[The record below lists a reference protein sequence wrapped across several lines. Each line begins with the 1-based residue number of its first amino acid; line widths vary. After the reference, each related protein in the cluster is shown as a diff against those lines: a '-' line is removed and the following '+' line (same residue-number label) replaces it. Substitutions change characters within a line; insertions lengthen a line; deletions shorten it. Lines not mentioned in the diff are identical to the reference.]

1 MDNSEQSPAERSPAG
16 PSQKANHLCILVH
29 GLWGNP
35 GHLAYLASS
44 LRNKFSEDKLH
55 ILVAKTNSG
64 TFTYDGIETGA
75 ERVTQEIETCLEEL
89 GTTVQKLSIVGYSLG
104 GLVARYAIGLLYS
117 RGWFDKIQP
126 VNFTTFATPHLGVRT
141 PLRGYHS
148 RLWNVFGSRT
158 LSKSGRQ
165 LFTIDSFRDTGRP
178 ILVVLADP
186 DSIFVRALS
195 LFKHRTLYANII
207 NDRSAPYYTT
217 AITCTD
223 PYIDLS
229 TLNISYLERFSPI
242 ILDPAQPAV
251 RKPVEAPLPFYT
263 RVSNSTQALAA
274 RIPLY
279 ALLLILIPIGSV
291 VWTVNSGIQSFRSS
305 KRIRLHEQ
313 RKATGGYSSYRIP
326 LLVSEN
332 AQSAAN
338 GAFENLNRV
347 QSQEYL
353 SQDSEEIP
361 FAEDTEE
368 DEESPEKPL
377 LKRQTS
383 GSELKRTTSRKS
395 DFPVLALS
403 QEQFLMIRNLDEVGW
418 RKYLVHIH
426 NVRHTHAAIIV
437 RSAKPSF
444 EEGKVVVRHWLD
456 EEFEI

>member
-1 MDNSEQSPAERSPAG
+1 M
-16 PSQKANHLCILVH
+16 
-29 GLWGNP
+29 
-35 GHLAYLASS
+35 
-44 LRNKFSEDKLH
+44 
-55 ILVAKTNSG
+55 AKTNSG

-75 ERVTQEIETCLEEL
+75 ERVTQEIETCLKDL
-89 GTTVQKLSIVGYSLG
+89 GTTVQKLSIIGYSLG

-148 RLWNVFGSRT
+148 RLWNAFGSRT

-217 AITCTD
+217 AITYTD
-223 PYIDLS
+223 PYVDLG
-229 TLNISYLERFSPI
+229 TLNISYLERYSPI
-242 ILDPAQPAV
+242 ILDPAEPAS
-251 RKPVEAPLPFYT
+251 RKPVEAPLPFFT
-263 RVSNSTQALAA
+263 RISNSTQALAA

-279 ALLLILIPIGSV
+279 TLLLILIPIGSL

-313 RKATGGYSSYRIP
+313 GKATSGYSSYRIP

-332 AQSAAN
+332 AQNAAN

-353 SQDSEEIP
+353 SQDSEEIIS
-361 FAEDTEE
+361 AEK
-368 DEESPEKPL
+368 DENSPEKSL
-377 LKRQTS
+377 LERRIS
-383 GSELKRTTSRKS
+383 GGELKRMTSRKS
-395 DFPVLALS
+395 DYPILALS

-426 NVRHTHAAIIV
+426 NVGHTHAAIIV

-444 EEGKVVVRHWLD
+444 DEGKVVVRHWLD